1 MKRPLLFCLLLAVIG
16 AAPSLRAQRPAVPRP
31 LPPDPFAPVED
42 VAGLPRVL
50 LIGDSI
56 SQGYTVPVR
65 KLLQGKANVHRIPQN
80 GGSTKVGLTK
90 IEEWLGG
97 GSPAGQPSSSP
108 SAARWD
114 VIHFN
119 WGLHD
124 LMFDPNTQPDPAQ
137 YEKDQLALYEKN
149 LRALVARLRQT
160 GAKLIWASST
170 PVPDE
175 MSSPRSP
182 SHRSAMVKVYNGVAA
197 KVMAENGV
205 PIDDL
210 NADVAPVIAGLQ
222 KPHDVHFG
230 TDGYEFLAK
239 KVAEEIAAVL
249 VGVRRER

>member
-1 MKRPLLFCLLLAVIG
+1 LKRSLLFLLLVTIG
-16 AAPSLRAQRPAVPRP
+16 AAGLRAQRPSVPRP

-80 GGSTKVGLTK
+80 GGSTKVSLAK
-90 IEEWLGG
+90 IEEWLGSG
-97 GSPAGQPSSSP
+97 WPAGRASSSQSPAP
-108 SAARWD
+108 WD

-124 LMFDPNTQPDPAQ
+124 LMFKPDSQPNPSQ

-149 LRALVARLRQT
+149 LRALVARLKQT

-175 MSSPRSP
+175 MNSPRSP
-182 SHRSAMVKVYNGVAA
+182 SRRSEMVKVYNDVAA
-197 KVMAENGV
+197 KVMTENGV
-205 PIDDL
+205 QIDDL
-210 NADVAPVIAGLQ
+210 NAYVTPVIAGLQ

-230 TDGYEFLAK
+230 TEGSEFLAK
-239 KVAEEIAAVL
+239 KVAEEIAAAL
-249 VGVRRER
+249 PAAAR

>member
-1 MKRPLLFCLLLAVIG
+1 MKRYFLFLTFLATGAIG
-16 AAPSLRAQRPAVPRP
+16 LQAQRATVPRP

-56 SQGYTVPVR
+56 SQGYTVPVQ

-80 GGSTKVGLTK
+80 GGSTKVGLGK
-90 IEEWLGG
+90 IEEWLRER
-97 GSPAGQPSSSP
+97 SPIGQASP
-108 SAARWD
+108 SQPPAQWD

-124 LMFDPNTQPDPAQ
+124 LMFNPDSQRDPAQ

-149 LRALVARLRQT
+149 LRALVATLKQT

-170 PVPDE
+170 PVPEE
-175 MSSPRSP
+175 MNSPRSP
-182 SHRSAMVKVYNGVAA
+182 SHRSAMVKAYNDVAA

-205 PIDDL
+205 QTDDL
-210 NADVAPVIAGLQ
+210 NAYVTPVIARMQ

-230 TDGYEFLAK
+230 TEGSDLLAK
-239 KVAEEIAAVL
+239 KVAEVIAAAL
-249 VGVRRER
+249 PAAAR

>member
-1 MKRPLLFCLLLAVIG
+1 MKYLLFLIFLVTAGLHTA
-16 AAPSLRAQRPAVPRP
+16 RAQRPIVPRAT
-31 LPPDPFAPVED
+31 PPDPFAPIED

-65 KLLQGKANVHRIPQN
+65 KLLEGKANVHRIPQN
-80 GGSTKVGLTK
+80 GGSTRIGLAKT
-90 IEEWLGG
+90 EEWLGD
-97 GSPAGQPSSSP
+97 SK
-108 SAARWD
+108 WD

-124 LMFDPNTQPDPAQ
+124 LMFSPESQPDSAQ

-149 LRALVARLRQT
+149 LQLLTARLKQT
-160 GAKLIWASST
+160 GAALIWASST

-175 MSSPRSP
+175 MNSPRSP
-182 SHRSAMVKVYNGVAA
+182 SHRSRMVKIYNDVAA
-197 KVMAENGV
+197 KVMAENGI

-210 NADVAPVIAGLQ
+210 YTYVAPVLEKMQ

-230 TDGYEFLAK
+230 SEGSDFLAV
-239 KVAEEIAAVL
+239 KVAADITKAL
-249 VGVRRER
+249 PKSIQ

>member
-1 MKRPLLFCLLLAVIG
+1 MKHFLPLVFLVATGFQ
-16 AAPSLRAQRPAVPRP
+16 SLQAQQRAFVPRP
-31 LPPDPFAPVED
+31 TPPDPFAPVED

-65 KLLQGKANVHRIPQN
+65 KLLQGKANVHRIPEN
-80 GGSTKVGLTK
+80 GGSTKVGIAK
-90 IEEWLGG
+90 IDSWLGTG
-97 GSPAGQPSSSP
+97 K
-108 SAARWD
+108 WD

-124 LMFDPNTQPDPAQ
+124 LMFNPDTQPDPAQ

-149 LRALVARLRQT
+149 LRALVARLKQT
-160 GAKLIWASST
+160 GAKLIWAAST

-175 MSSPRSP
+175 MNSPRSP
-182 SHRSAMVKVYNGVAA
+182 SHRAATVNIYNATAA
-197 KVMAENGV
+197 RIMEENGI

-210 NADVAPVIAGLQ
+210 NAYVAPVLAKMQ

-230 TDGYEFLAK
+230 SEGSEFLAE
-239 KVAEEIAAVL
+239 KVATEIAKTL
-249 VGVRRER
+249 PEGGRHP

>member
-1 MKRPLLFCLLLAVIG
+1 VA
-16 AAPSLRAQRPAVPRP
+16 
-31 LPPDPFAPVED
+31 D

-56 SQGYTVPVR
+56 SMGYTVPVR
-65 KLLQGKANVHRIPQN
+65 KLLEGKANVHRIPQN
-80 GGSTKVGLTK
+80 GGSTKVGLAK
-90 IEEWLGG
+90 IEEWLAPA
-97 GSPAGQPSSSP
+97 SSAGQTASSQ

-114 VIHFN
+114 IIHFN

-124 LMFDPNTQPDPAQ
+124 LMFDPERQPDPAQ
-137 YEKDQLALYEKN
+137 YEKDQLVLYEKN
-149 LRALVARLRQT
+149 LRALVARLKLT

-175 MSSPRSP
+175 MNSPRSP
-182 SHRSAMVKVYNGVAA
+182 SHRAKMVQVYNDVAS

-210 NADVAPVIAGLQ
+210 NAYITPVISKMQ

-230 TDGYEFLAK
+230 TEGSEFLAK
-239 KVAEEIAAVL
+239 KVAREIEALLPPASQ
-249 VGVRRER
+249 RP

>member
-1 MKRPLLFCLLLAVIG
+1 VRRFRFFLILALAGVQ
-16 AAPSLRAQRPAVPRP
+16 ALQAQRPSAPRP

-65 KLLQGKANVHRIPQN
+65 KLLAGKANVHRIPQN
-80 GGSTKVGLTK
+80 GGSTKTGIAK
-90 IEEWLGG
+90 IDEWLGPVL
-97 GSPAGQPSSSP
+97 PAGQPPSSEP
-108 SAARWD
+108 PPRWD

-124 LMFDPNTQPDPAQ
+124 LMFDPKTQRDPAQ

-149 LRALVARLRQT
+149 LRALVARLKLT

-175 MSSPRSP
+175 MNSPRSP
-182 SHRSAMVKVYNGVAA
+182 SHRSAMVNVYNDVAA
-197 KVMAENGV
+197 KVMMQNGV

-210 NADVAPVIAGLQ
+210 NAYVSPVEEKMQ
-222 KPHDVHFG
+222 KPHDVHFREEG
-230 TDGYEFLAK
+230 SEFLAK
-239 KVAEEIAAVL
+239 KVADEIAAL
-249 VGVRRER
+249 LPAGR

>member
-1 MKRPLLFCLLLAVIG
+1 MKRLLLFLFLVLAG
-16 AAPSLRAQRPAVPRP
+16 GQFLRAQRPSVPRA
-31 LPPDPFAPVED
+31 LAPDPFAPVAD
-42 VAGLPRVL
+42 VSGLPRVL

-56 SQGYTVPVR
+56 SQGYTVPVQ
-65 KLLQGKANVHRIPQN
+65 KLLAGKANVHRIPQN
-80 GGSTKVGLTK
+80 GGSTKTGVAK

-97 GSPAGQPSSSP
+97 GLPVQQPPASQAPP
-108 SAARWD
+108 RWD

-124 LMFDPNTQPDPAQ
+124 LMFDPNAQRDPAQ

-149 LRALVARLRQT
+149 LRALVARLKETR
-160 GAKLIWASST
+160 AKLIWASST

-182 SHRSAMVKVYNGVAA
+182 SHRSAMVKTYNDVAA

-210 NADVAPVIAGLQ
+210 NAYVAPVVETMR

-230 TDGYEFLAK
+230 EEGYEFLAK
-239 KVAEEIAAVL
+239 KVAEEIAAELPAVAPQ
-249 VGVRRER
+249 R